1 MDRLKDKVAV
11 ITGAAG
17 GIGRAT
23 ASLYAAEGAKV
34 VLVDLDQAALEDV
47 AKSLNNANVMCI
59 AADVTKADD
68 VQRYVQETV
77 KRFGRIDIHF
87 SNAGIEGKVAP
98 IVEYPDEMFDKV
110 MAVNVRGV
118 WLGMKAVMPIME
130 KNGGGS
136 IVITSSVAGMRG
148 YAGLSAYVTS
158 KHAVVGLMR
167 TAVMEGTPKGIRV
180 NTINPSPIDTRMMRA
195 LEEGTAPEAPADVR
209 THFESL
215 IPAQRYGTPDEVANL
230 ALFLGSDE
238 SRFISGGVYTVDG
251 GMTAG

>member
-1 MDRLKDKVAV
+1 MGRLKDKVAI
-11 ITGAAG
+11 ITGGAG

-34 VLVDLDQAALEDV
+34 VLVDLDRAALDEA
-47 AKSLNNANVMCI
+47 AKSLNNANVSVI
-59 AADVTKADD
+59 AADVTKAED
-68 VQRYVQETV
+68 VERYVQETV
-77 KRFGRIDIHF
+77 KRHGRIDIHF
-87 SNAGIEGKVAP
+87 SNAGIEGKVSP
-98 IVEYPDEMFDKV
+98 IVDYPDEMFDKV

-118 WLGMKAVMPIME
+118 WLGLKNVMPIME

-136 IVITSSVAGMRG
+136 IIITSSVAGLRG

-158 KHAVVGLMR
+158 KHAVIGLMR
-167 TAVMEGTPKGIRV
+167 TAVMEGTAKGIRV
-180 NTINPSPIDTRMMRA
+180 NTINPSPIDTRMMHA
-195 LEEGTAPEAPADVR
+195 IEEGAAPGQTGEMRA
-209 THFESL
+209 HFESL
-215 IPAQRYGTPDEVANL
+215 IPAQRYGTSDEVANL